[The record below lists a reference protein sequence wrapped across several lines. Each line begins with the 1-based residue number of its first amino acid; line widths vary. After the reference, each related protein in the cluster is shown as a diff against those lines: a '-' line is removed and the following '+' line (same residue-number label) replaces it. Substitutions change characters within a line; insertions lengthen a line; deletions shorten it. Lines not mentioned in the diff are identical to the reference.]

1 MRVVCCLC
9 LLLTAC
15 ASHAVR
21 CDGRLQPIN
30 PRPAVTVP
38 VPDVETPRSN
48 P

>member
-21 CDGRLQPIN
+21 CDGHLQPIN
-30 PRPAVTVP
+30 PRPVVP
-38 VPDVETPRSN
+38 GPATPRSI